1 MEDWPMSSLTFR
13 NSRGTWVAI
22 PTVAA
27 TRVKNEFGTILDKA
41 TRDGAVAITRHD
53 TPRAVLLSY
62 EEFESL
68 AQARS
73 RNLDTLS
80 SEFDELLE
88 TMQRPK
94 AKKATKAAFDATPA
108 ELGRNAAAKEPLTR
122 KSRKSRAA

>member
-1 MEDWPMSSLTFR
+1 MSSLRFR
-13 NSRGTWVAI
+13 NSRGAWVDI
-22 PTVAA
+22 PAVAA
-27 TRVKNEFGTILDKA
+27 TKVKNEFGTILDKA

-73 RNLDTLS
+73 GNLDSLS

-88 TMQRPK
+88 AMQRPK
-94 AKKATKAAFDATPA
+94 AKEAMKAAFDATPA
-108 ELGRNAAAKEPLTR
+108 ELGRNAVHAAAKNAVTR
-122 KSRKSRAA
+122 KPRKSRAA

>member
-1 MEDWPMSSLTFR
+1 MSLLRFR
-13 NSRGTWVAI
+13 NSRGAWVVI

-27 TRVKNEFGTILDKA
+27 TKVKNEFGTILDKA

-53 TPRAVLLSY
+53 TLRAVLLSF

-68 AQARS
+68 AQSRS
-73 RNLDTLS
+73 RNLDSLS
-80 SEFDELLE
+80 KEFDELLE

-94 AKKATKAAFDATPA
+94 AKKAMKAAFDAAPA
-108 ELGRNAAAKEPLTR
+108 ELGRNAVNAVAKNALTR

>member
-1 MEDWPMSSLTFR
+1 MSSLRFR
-13 NSRGTWVAI
+13 NSRGAWI
-22 PTVAA
+22 DISTVAA
-27 TRVKNEFGTILDKA
+27 TKVKNELGAILDKA

-73 RNLDTLS
+73 RDLDSLS
-80 SEFDELLE
+80 DEFDELLE

-94 AKKATKAAFDATPA
+94 AKKALKAAFDATPA
-108 ELGRNAAAKEPLTR
+108 ELGRNAVNAATKSVLTR
-122 KSRKSRAA
+122 KSRKSHAA